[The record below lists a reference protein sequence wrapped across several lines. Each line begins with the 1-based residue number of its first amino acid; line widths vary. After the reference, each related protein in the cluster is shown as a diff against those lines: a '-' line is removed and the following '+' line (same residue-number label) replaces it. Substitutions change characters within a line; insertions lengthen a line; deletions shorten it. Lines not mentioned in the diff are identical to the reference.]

1 MTNSKKNLLNYVFN
15 IFQIKQ
21 QTYMKKGILFLFLMV
36 GVLSIN
42 VIAQEN
48 AGLELPAGFKAN
60 LLIYLRSETDDILKI
75 YTKNGLEYTEPKL
88 NNITKFQDIFYD
100 GNYVYYRENN
110 HVYRFDENVVYYNW
124 QWFAPQSFFFLVF
137 QETNN
142 LFVS

>member
-60 LLIYLRSETDDILKI
+60 LFAENIGSTRHITISASGVLFA
-75 YTKNGLEYTEPKL
+75 KL
-88 NNITKFQDIFYD
+88 NYPNKDGNTIVRLEDVNKMVLQKKFQD
-100 GNYVYYRENN
+100 GENLAELE
-110 HVYRFDENVVYYNW
+110 FI
-124 QWFAPQSFFFLVF
+124 
-137 QETNN
+137 
-142 LFVS
+142 